1 MECWKENVIIWL
13 EMIVLHGGLY
23 VGCGDADAMV
33 TGGTR
38 HHAATVEKLTKVV
51 EARPGEIIFGLTL
64 MVSRGRTVFIA
75 DTNVHDNPTAEQLVQ
90 IAISSTRVA
99 KLLVLIQKLL
109 FFLTQHLENL
119 QLKEQSM

>member
-1 MECWKENVIIWL
+1 MLERECDHMVRNDRVTWGAC
-13 EMIVLHGGLY
+13 M

-75 DTNVHDNPTAEQLVQ
+75 DTNVHDNPTAKVLNQPQESKLQPKKSHS
-90 IAISSTRVA
+90 IPKRVLPTFP
-99 KLLVLIQKLL
+99 KICNLS
-109 FFLTQHLENL
+109 ENL
-119 QLKEQSM
+119 